1 MSTDNIIKY
10 TPEDV
15 QRIMAERVRINYR
28 SATFKAGMIAEYCF
42 EYPNGKIHADV
53 VCAFPVDPANAD
65 YDNCVIVCNKKIEA
79 QIWPLIGQ
87 YSLITGEKL

>member
-15 QRIMAERVRINYR
+15 QRIIAERVRV
-28 SATFKAGMIAEYCF
+28 IAEYCF

-65 YDNCVIVCNKKIEA
+65 YDNGVIVCNKKIEA